1 MDSST
6 INPEPKEAFSVYL
19 LRSKTSNFRYVGM
32 TNNLARRI
40 QEHNRGEVKS
50 TAPYRPFS
58 HIVLGNHV
66 CRSEARKAE
75 RYFKSGFGRKA
86 IDHLLKH
93 YGPP

>member
-1 MDSST
+1 MHECSFYSHGGGAW
-6 INPEPKEAFSVYL
+6 I
-19 LRSKTSNFRYVGM
+19 
-32 TNNLARRI
+32 
-40 QEHNRGEVKS
+40 HRGEVKS